1 MSGPRW
7 VVCLLAVAVAALP
20 AGSANRGQRFFD
32 KQVAPILTKRCVS
45 CHNRELN
52 NGGISVLDRDS
63 LLKGGRRGPAVVPGK
78 PEKSV
83 LVQSLRHDGDVQMPP
98 GPKLPER
105 EIRIL
110 TEWIRR
116 GAVWGTNPPY
126 AK

>member
-1 MSGPRW
+1 MASS
-7 VVCLLAVAVAALP
+7 AAPP
-20 AGSANRGQRFFD
+20 ASRDQRFFD
-32 KQVAPILTKRCVS
+32 KSVAPILIKRCLA

-52 NGGISVLDRDS
+52 NGNISILDRDS

-83 LVQSLRHDGDVQMPP
+83 LVESLRHDGDVQMPP

-116 GAVWGTNPPY
+116 GAVWGTKTDYRP
-126 AK
+126 AR

>member
-1 MSGPRW
+1 MNRPVSLFC
-7 VVCLLAVAVAALP
+7 VLAIAVPAFP
-20 AGSANRGQRFFD
+20 AGRAGRDQRFFD
-32 KQVAPILTKRCVS
+32 QRVAPILRKRCLS
-45 CHNRELN
+45 CHNQELT
-52 NGGISVLDRDS
+52 NGNISVLDRES

-83 LVQSLRHDGDVQMPP
+83 LVESLQHDGDVQMPP

-116 GAVWGTNPPY
+116 GAVWGTKPPP